1 MTKLDTEDVDVLV
14 VGSGP
19 VGCTFARCLVPEG
32 YRVLI
37 AEAGASLSPR
47 PGEHLKNAFVYQ
59 RDVDKFT
66 SIVQGLLNTLSISPR
81 RGYTNAL
88 DPISFRTYRDFIR
101 SGQNPRQDPRK
112 NLDAAAASYGVGG
125 MFTHWTNNTPRHH
138 PTMERIPLIS
148 GAEWDILYRQAEL
161 ILNTRRDVF
170 SGSIRHTVVKE
181 ALRDHYGT
189 RLQPPFDVQEL
200 PVAGER
206 RSDNDEFVRF
216 TGVDTV
222 LAGLIDEP
230 EKYSAKQF
238 QIRPHHRVKRLVVKG
253 DRIDHAI
260 VEDLMEWR
268 TLRIHADL
276 FVVAAGAILTPQI
289 LWNSEI
295 RPIALGRYLTE
306 HPMTFTQIVLRQS
319 IIDGIRNDPRFSDRV
334 RRVEPLDPIPIP
346 MQDPPPMVWIPV
358 SEGRP
363 WHCQVHRD
371 SFQYGALPPDI
382 DDRLVVDL
390 RWFGMVDPVAENR
403 VYFEDDLHDKFGM
416 PQPTFEFVLG
426 EGDRQRAHA
435 MLSDMVEAAHVL
447 GGFLTGAEPRFMPPG
462 SSLHFQGTSRMGD
475 KDDGT
480 SVVDP
485 NSKVWGFRNLY
496 LGGNGVIPTRTAANP
511 TLTSVALAVRS
522 ASSILDKRVE
532 VLGSTA

>member
-1 MTKLDTEDVDVLV
+1 VIITEAACSRPSTSRSSQWLV
-14 VGSGP
+14 NG
-19 VGCTFARCLVPEG
+19 ARTTM
-32 YRVLI
+32 
-37 AEAGASLSPR
+37 SLSVSR
-47 PGEHLKNAFVYQ
+47 ES
-59 RDVDKFT
+59 T
-66 SIVQGLLNTLSISPR
+66 
-81 RGYTNAL
+81 
-88 DPISFRTYRDFIR
+88 
-101 SGQNPRQDPRK
+101 
-112 NLDAAAASYGVGG
+112 
-125 MFTHWTNNTPRHH
+125 
-138 PTMERIPLIS
+138 
-148 GAEWDILYRQAEL
+148 
-161 ILNTRRDVF
+161 
-170 SGSIRHTVVKE
+170 
-181 ALRDHYGT
+181 
-189 RLQPPFDVQEL
+189 
-200 PVAGER
+200 
-206 RSDNDEFVRF
+206 
-216 TGVDTV
+216 TV
-222 LAGLIDEP
+222 LAPLIDER
-230 EKYSAKQF
+230 ERYSGKQF
-238 QIRPHHRVKRLVVKG
+238 QIRPHHRVKRLVVEG
-253 DRIDHAI
+253 DRVDHAI

-268 TLRIHADL
+268 TIHIHADL
-276 FVVAAGAILTPQI
+276 FIVAAGSILTPQI

-295 RPIALGRYLTE
+295 RPDALGRYLTE

-319 IIDGIRNDPRFSDRV
+319 IIDGIRNDSRFSDRV
-334 RRVEPLDPIPIP
+334 RKVERLDPIPIP

-435 MLSDMVEAAHVL
+435 MLSDMVEAAHAL

-511 TLTSVALAVRS
+511 SLTSVALAVRS

-532 VLGSTA
+532 GLGTSA